1 MVAVTSTF
9 SGIGIGLAEAVAA
22 SRSAGGVLTLAATA
36 RSARGEEVQNHTAA
50 ITTAAPTLANI
61 RPNALRMITLST
73 DRILA
78 KPLMG
83 NSY

>member
-22 SRSAGGVLTLAATA
+22 SRSAGGALTVAATA
-36 RSARGEEVQNHTAA
+36 KSPRGEEVHNHTAA

-61 RPNALRMITLST
+61 RPNALRMITLPG
-73 DRILA
+73 IEF
-78 KPLMG
+78 
-83 NSY
+83 

>member
-1 MVAVTSTF
+1 
-9 SGIGIGLAEAVAA
+9 LAEAAAA
-22 SRSAGGVLTLAATA
+22 SRSAGGALTVAATA
-36 RSARGEEVQNHTAA
+36 ESARGEDVQNHTAA

-61 RPNALRMITLST
+61 RPNALRMMTRSP